1 MARLIAAVHLTDPET
16 RRPIVLQPG
25 EEPAPH
31 LAALITN
38 EAAWEDGV
46 LPDLAGA
53 DAVDGQ
59 GEGDIGATDGD
70 DGQEP
75 DADAETTESTPENT
89 QDEPAA
95 LAEAKPARKTASRKP
110 AAN

>member
-1 MARLIAAVHLTDPET
+1 MARLIAAVHLTDPKT
-16 RRPIVLQPG
+16 RRPVVLQPG

-38 EAAWEDGV
+38 ESAWEDGV
-46 LPDLAGA
+46 LPDLADTA
-53 DAVDGQ
+53 EDD
-59 GEGDIGATDGD
+59 GEGEGHDGAGPD
-70 DGQEP
+70 P
-75 DADAETTESTPENT
+75 DAEAATTEPTPENT

-95 LAEAKPARKTASRKP
+95 PAEEKPARKTASRKP